1 MKYEVGDII
10 TVNNYEIRGVGQVTS
25 VYKDAYGINVVKVL
39 VKEHS
44 YETIA
49 EDLYLLE
56 RVIS

>member
-25 VYKDAYGINVVKVL
+25 VYKDTYGINVVKVL

>member
-1 MKYEVGDII
+1 MYEVGDIV
-10 TVNNYEIRGVGQVTS
+10 TVNNHEIRGVGQVVS
-25 VYKDAYGINVVKVL
+25 VNKDAYGINVVKVL
-39 VKEHS
+39 VKEHT

>member
-1 MKYEVGDII
+1 MYEVGDIV
-10 TVNNYEIRGVGQVTS
+10 TVNNHEIRGVGQVAS